1 MVQTRRQWL
10 RLSGVN
16 LDECL
21 IGRDLSPRLFPRL
34 FIEQSWDNEP
44 ATKLVDDFIDWLS
57 PWILLLDFLKDPQR
71 EAFEGAARKH
81 AMIVDRMHPLYPK
94 VVCDKHINAARV
106 EAMLRKSG
114 DQSEE

>member
-1 MVQTRRQWL
+1 M
-10 RLSGVN
+10 SGVN

-71 EAFEGAARKH
+71 EAFEAAARKH